1 MTIVKVNELNVP
13 QTIQL
18 SMSDILDQALAS
30 HTSTVPDLRMGQK
43 VVELG
48 GDGSILV
55 IAEFRSTSRGQWDA
69 RCFKLRTD
77 EIVTLPVSAIKPAE
91 QPTIN

>member
-1 MTIVKVNELNVP
+1 MT
-13 QTIQL
+13 
-18 SMSDILDQALAS
+18 SILDQALAAVS
-30 HTSTVPDLRMGQK
+30 SRTSSVPDLRMGQR

-55 IAEFRSTSRGQWDA
+55 IAEFRSTARGQWEA
-69 RCFKLRTD
+69 RCLKLYTD